1 MNEASDSQENSS
13 SPPLQSET
21 ARSAN
26 EKLNQENL
34 AQEKRVEN
42 NTSVEDTTLHSTPPT
57 PKPPASL
64 PAPTF
69 RQPPLHAVTRI
80 VDHPNGDA
88 ADEFE
93 LNADFVTPANSLPKP
108 QLPML
113 GDYLLIEKIGAGG
126 MGEVFR
132 AEHHIMH
139 RQVALK
145 ILPTSLSSNQSLVDR
160 FYAEVRA
167 VARLMHPNIVTAF
180 DAGQHQGIHFLVM
193 ELIEGD
199 VLSKRVS
206 EQGPL
211 SANDAIEVL
220 RQAATAL
227 DYAHRLGIIHR
238 DIKPSNMMLNR
249 QGVLKILD
257 FGLAQIGEAVETKST
272 TSKLIGTVEFMSPEQ
287 ISRPDAVDHR
297 SDLYSLGATLFYLLT
312 GRMMFTG
319 EPMQIAQAQVRQQ
332 PPPLYEVRPDID
344 LRIDAIFQKLIA
356 KNPDERLRS
365 GRELIENL
373 ERLNLVTA
381 HGSAQS
387 AAAKILLPKLA
398 TENPTNPGTVITRMT
413 KSAAA
418 FAIDLGM
425 MNSSAA
431 IFDKTEGPKLV
442 PLSGGKELLRNMIW
456 SHENQIYLGADAI
469 ARRQVAPEKVYHGL
483 QRWLGLPFLDRPF
496 CGRIVP
502 PEVPVAVL
510 LKYLAGAAATLQNA
524 ATHAVVTVPACY
536 DQLRRYSVV
545 NACKI
550 AGIQVLQ
557 LLDRPMAAALTWLD
571 ISSKLNSPERPRD
584 AEQNWLIIHAGA
596 SGIEVSVAAIRG
608 LEIRSLATVGD
619 WLRGTYRWQH
629 LLAEHLCQQFQKKY
643 GQDIRQDLLA
653 ATRLQRTVELS
664 LDRLATAPK
673 VDIRFEFQQK
683 SIQCTLSRRDMLA
696 IAEEPCLMLKHYVEH
711 ALKQSGI
718 DPFDI
723 DQVLWMGSLAR
734 FDELRAMI
742 ERFLSHNPTSSIQS
756 KADLAIGAAIQ
767 SQHMMPTIQAPTVLP
782 RVVTSA
788 SYDLGLL
795 FRDAQAGKMVPR
807 VLAPKGSALPFAIQR
822 NMRPPPGVDL
832 PPLVQIIEGTN
843 QGDSTWHKLGQ
854 IDLKAAFP
862 NRPSRDPCQLRMQI
876 DESGL
881 WSGSVTWTN
890 GQQSVPIP
898 VTSESPMTN
907 EQAERWK
914 SWLETILLCTPSS
927 QP

>member
-1 MNEASDSQENSS
+1 MKEANDSSENKS
-13 SPPLQSET
+13 SPQSPGESLRAPAESNNSVPHSDPLQQYPRSNNET
-21 ARSAN
+21 VARTGST
-26 EKLNQENL
+26 K
-34 AQEKRVEN
+34 
-42 NTSVEDTTLHSTPPT
+42 TTPN
-57 PKPPASL
+57 
-64 PAPTF
+64 
-69 RQPPLHAVTRI
+69 HAVTRI
-80 VDHPNGDA
+80 VPQDNSDSG
-88 ADEFE
+88 DEFE
-93 LNADFVTPANSLPKP
+93 LQAEFVPLQNTQPQQ

-113 GDYLLIEKIGAGG
+113 GDYVLIEKIGAGG

-193 ELIEGD
+193 ELIEGV
-199 VLSKRVS
+199 VLSRRIS

-211 SANDAIEVL
+211 SASEAIEVL

-238 DIKPSNMMLNR
+238 DIKPSNMMMNR

-257 FGLAQIGEAVETKST
+257 FGLAQIGEAVE
-272 TSKLIGTVEFMSPEQ
+272 SKNSSSRLIGTVEFMSPEQ
-287 ISRPDAVDHR
+287 ISRPDSVDHR

-312 GRMMFTG
+312 GRMMFSG
-319 EPMQIAQAQVRQQ
+319 DPMQIAQAQVRQQ
-332 PPPLYEVRPDID
+332 PPALYEVRPDID
-344 LRIDAIFQKLIA
+344 LRVDAIFQKLIA
-356 KNPDERLRS
+356 KNPDDRLRS
-365 GRELIENL
+365 GKELLENL
-373 ERLNLVTA
+373 ERLNLLTS
-381 HGSAQS
+381 HGSAQA
-387 AAAKILLPKLA
+387 AAAKVLLPKLV
-398 TENPTNPGTVITRMT
+398 TESSTNPGTVITRMN
-413 KSAAA
+413 KNAAA

-431 IFDKTEGPKLV
+431 IFDKNEGPKLV
-442 PLSGGKELLRNMIW
+442 PLPGGQELLRNMIW
-456 SHENQIYLGADAI
+456 SQENQIYLGADAI
-469 ARRQVAPEKVYHGL
+469 ARRQIAPEKVYHGL
-483 QRWLGLPFLDRPF
+483 QRWLGLPYLDRPF

-510 LKYLAGAAATLQNA
+510 LKYLANATATIQNA

-536 DQLRRYSVV
+536 DQLRRYSVL

-550 AGIQVLQ
+550 AGIEVLQ
-557 LLDRPMAAALTWLD
+557 LLDRPMAAALAWLD
-571 ISSKLNSPERPRD
+571 ISAKLNSPERPRE
-584 AEQNWLIIHAGA
+584 AEQNWLLIHAGA

-608 LEIRSLATVGD
+608 LEIRCLATVGD

-629 LLAEHLCQQFQKKY
+629 LLAEHLCQQFQKKF
-643 GQDIRQDLLA
+643 GTDVRQDIIG

-664 LDRLATAPK
+664 LDRLATASK

-683 SIQCTLSRRDMLA
+683 SIQCTLSRREMLA
-696 IAEEPCLMLKHYVEH
+696 IAEEPCLMLKHYVEN

-734 FDELRAMI
+734 FDELRSMI
-742 ERFLSHNPTSSIQS
+742 ERFLSHNPTSSLQS

-767 SQHMMPTIQAPTVLP
+767 SQHMMPTIQAPPALP

-788 SYDLGLL
+788 TYDLGLL
-795 FRDAQAGKMVPR
+795 FRDAQSGKTVPR
-807 VLAPKGSALPFAIQR
+807 VLAPKGSPLPFSIQR
-822 NMRPPPGVDL
+822 NMRPPPGADL

-843 QGDSTWHKLGQ
+843 QGESTWHKLGQ
-854 IDLKAAFP
+854 LDLKSTFA
-862 NRPSRDPCQLRMQI
+862 NRPQRDPCQLRLQI

-881 WSGSVTWTN
+881 WNGTVTWVN
-890 GQQSVPIP
+890 GQQTVPIP
-898 VTSESPMTN
+898 ITSESPMTN

-927 QP
+927 QA

>member
-1 MNEASDSQENSS
+1 MPNLNEANDSQEKPIISAN
-13 SPPLQSET
+13 PGDT
-21 ARSAN
+21 ARPA
-26 EKLNQENL
+26 K
-34 AQEKRVEN
+34 
-42 NTSVEDTTLHSTPPT
+42 PPT
-57 PKPPASL
+57 TP
-64 PAPTF
+64 
-69 RQPPLHAVTRI
+69 HAVTRM
-80 VDHPNGDA
+80 VPMDSGDNS
-88 ADEFE
+88 DELE
-93 LNADFVTPANSLPKP
+93 ISADFVSPAPAET
-108 QLPML
+108 QMPML

-145 ILPTSLSSNQSLVDR
+145 ILPKSLSSNQSLVDR

-193 ELIEGD
+193 ELIDGE

-211 SANDAIEVL
+211 STSEAIEVL

-257 FGLAQIGEAVETKST
+257 FGLAQIGEAVESKS
-272 TSKLIGTVEFMSPEQ
+272 SAARLIGTVEFMSPEQ
-287 ISRPDAVDHR
+287 ISQPDAIDNR

-312 GRMMFTG
+312 GRMMFSG

-332 PPPLYEVRPDID
+332 PPALYEVRPDID
-344 LRIDAIFQKLIA
+344 LRLDAIFQKLIA
-356 KNPDERLRS
+356 KNRDERLRS
-365 GRELIENL
+365 GKELLENL
-373 ERLNLVTA
+373 ERLNLVTV
-381 HGSAQS
+381 HGSSQAS
-387 AAAKILLPKLA
+387 AAIALLPKLA
-398 TENPTNPGTVITRMT
+398 TENPTNPGTAITRMT
-413 KSAAA
+413 KTAAA

-425 MNSSAA
+425 INSAA
-431 IFDKTEGPKLV
+431 AVYDKNDGPRIV
-442 PLSGGKELLRNMIW
+442 PLPGGRELLRNMIW
-456 SHENQIYLGADAI
+456 SQENQIFLGADAI
-469 ARRQVAPEKVYHGL
+469 ARRQVAPDKVYHGL

-510 LKYLAGAAATLQNA
+510 LKYLTDATIAVQNA
-524 ATHAVVTVPACY
+524 ATHAVITVPACY
-536 DQLRRYSVV
+536 DQLRRYSVL

-557 LLDRPMAAALTWLD
+557 LLDRPMAAALAWLD

-584 AEQNWLIIHAGA
+584 AEQNWLLIHAGA
-596 SGIEVSVAAIRG
+596 SGIEVSVAAVRG
-608 LEIRSLATVGD
+608 LEIRCLASVGD

-629 LLAEHLCQQFQKKY
+629 LLAEHLCQLFQKTHGY
-643 GQDIRQDLLA
+643 DVRQDLMS

-673 VDIRFEFQQK
+673 VDIRFEHQQK
-683 SIQCTLSRRDMLA
+683 SIQCTLSRRDMLS
-696 IAEEPCLMLKHYVEH
+696 IAEEPCLMLKHYVEQ
-711 ALKQSGI
+711 ALKQAGI
-718 DPFDI
+718 EPFDI
-723 DQVLWMGSLAR
+723 DQVLWMGGLAR
-734 FDELRAMI
+734 FDELRSMI
-742 ERFLSHNPTSSIQS
+742 ERFLSHNPTSSLQS
-756 KADLAIGAAIQ
+756 KSDLAIGAAIQ
-767 SQHMMPTIQAPTVLP
+767 SQHMMPTIQAPSVLP
-782 RVVTSA
+782 RVVTCST
-788 SYDLGLL
+788 YDLGLL
-795 FRDAQAGKMVPR
+795 VRDPQAAKMVPR
-807 VLAPKGSALPFAIQR
+807 VLAPKGATLPFAIQR
-822 NMRPPPGVDL
+822 NMRPPPGMDL
-832 PPLVQIIEGTN
+832 PPAVQIIEGTN

-862 NRPSRDPCQLRMQI
+862 NRPMRDPCQLRLQI

-881 WSGSVTWTN
+881 WTGHVAWVK

-898 VTSESPMTN
+898 VTSEAPMSD
-907 EQAERWK
+907 EQAERWR

-927 QP
+927 LM

>member
-1 MNEASDSQENSS
+1 MNEANDSQEKPS
-13 SPPLQSET
+13 SPQPPHGI
-21 ARSAN
+21 ARP
-26 EKLNQENL
+26 
-34 AQEKRVEN
+34 
-42 NTSVEDTTLHSTPPT
+42 TPPKE
-57 PKPPASL
+57 P
-64 PAPTF
+64 
-69 RQPPLHAVTRI
+69 QPPHAVTRI
-80 VDHPNGDA
+80 VDHHSSDTG
-88 ADEFE
+88 DEFE
-93 LNADFVTPANSLPKP
+93 LNADFVAPTNLLAQPLLSNP
-108 QLPML
+108 QLTQHPLPML
-113 GDYLLIEKIGAGG
+113 GDYMLIEKIGAGG

-139 RQVALK
+139 REVALK
-145 ILPTSLSSNQSLVDR
+145 ILPKSLSSNQSLVDR

-193 ELIEGD
+193 ELIDGD
-199 VLSKRVS
+199 VLSKRVT

-257 FGLAQIGEAVETKST
+257 FGLAQIGEAVETKSN
-272 TSKLIGTVEFMSPEQ
+272 SAKLIGTVEFMSPEQ
-287 ISRPDAVDHR
+287 ISRPDAIDHR

-319 EPMQIAQAQVRQQ
+319 EPMQIAQAQIRQQ
-332 PPPLYEVRPDID
+332 PPALYEVRPDID
-344 LRIDAIFQKLIA
+344 LRVDAIFQKLIA
-356 KNPDERLRS
+356 KNPEERLSS
-365 GRELIENL
+365 GKELLENL
-373 ERLNLVTA
+373 ERLNLLVH
-381 HGSAQS
+381 HGSPQAP
-387 AAAKILLPKLA
+387 AAKSLLPRLT
-398 TENPTNPGTVITRMT
+398 TEYPTNPGTVITRMA
-413 KSAAA
+413 KSAAPY
-418 FAIDLGM
+418 AIDLGM
-425 MNSSAA
+425 LNSSAA

-442 PLSGGKELLRNMIW
+442 PLPGGKELLRNMIW

-510 LKYLAGAAATLQNA
+510 LKYLSKAAATLQNT
-524 ATHAVVTVPACY
+524 ATHAVITVPACY
-536 DQLRRYSVV
+536 DQLRRYSVL

-557 LLDRPMAAALTWLD
+557 LLDRPMAAALAWLD
-571 ISSKLNSPERPRD
+571 ISAKLNSTERPRE

-608 LEIRSLATVGD
+608 LEIRSLASIGD

-629 LLAEHLCQQFQKKY
+629 LLAEHLCQLFQKKH
-643 GQDIRQDLLA
+643 GQDIRQDLIG

-664 LDRLATAPK
+664 LDRLATTSK
-673 VDIRFEFQQK
+673 VDIRFEHQQK
-683 SIQCTLSRRDMLA
+683 SIQYTLSRREMLA
-696 IAEEPCLMLKHYVEH
+696 IAEEPCLMLKHYVEL

-723 DQVLWMGSLAR
+723 DQVLWMGGLAR
-734 FDELRAMI
+734 IDELRAMI
-742 ERFLSHNPTSSIQS
+742 ERFLSHNPTSSLQS

-767 SQHMMPTIQAPTVLP
+767 SQHMMPTIQAPASLP

-788 SYDLGLL
+788 AYDLGLL

-807 VLAPKGSALPFAIQR
+807 VLAPKGSPLPFSIQR

-854 IDLKAAFP
+854 LDLRTAFP
-862 NRPSRDPCQLRMQI
+862 NRPPRDPCQLRLQI

-881 WSGSVTWTN
+881 WSGNVTWTN

-907 EQAERWK
+907 EQAERWG

-927 QP
+927 QT

>member
-1 MNEASDSQENSS
+1 MNEANDSQEKRNPLHNRDDGARLDNDTDPARKTTSKSPDLPTNRSPNSG
-13 SPPLQSET
+13 
-21 ARSAN
+21 
-26 EKLNQENL
+26 
-34 AQEKRVEN
+34 
-42 NTSVEDTTLHSTPPT
+42 
-57 PKPPASL
+57 PK
-64 PAPTF
+64 APIN
-69 RQPPLHAVTRI
+69 HAVTRI
-80 VDHPNGDA
+80 VGSHDA
-88 ADEFE
+88 DPGDEFE
-93 LNADFVTPANSLPKP
+93 IHSEFVVANNSATPP

-145 ILPTSLSSNQSLVDR
+145 ILPKSLSSNQSLVDR

-193 ELIEGD
+193 ELIDGE

-211 SANDAIEVL
+211 SAADAIEVL

-238 DIKPSNMMLNR
+238 DIKPSNMMMTR

-257 FGLAQIGEAVETKST
+257 FGLAQIGEAVEPKS
-272 TSKLIGTVEFMSPEQ
+272 SPARLIGTVEFMSPEQ
-287 ISRPDAVDHR
+287 ISRPDGIDHR

-332 PPPLYEVRPDID
+332 PPALYEVRPDID
-344 LRIDAIFQKLIA
+344 LRLDAIFQKLIA

-365 GRELIENL
+365 GKELLENL
-373 ERLNLVTA
+373 ERLNLVNSY
-381 HGSAQS
+381 GSPQAT
-387 AAAKILLPKLA
+387 AAKVLLPKLV

-413 KSAAA
+413 KAAAA

-431 IFDKTEGPKLV
+431 VYDKNEGPKLV
-442 PLSGGKELLRNMIW
+442 TLPGGSELLRNMIW
-456 SHENQIYLGADAI
+456 SQENQIYLGADAI
-469 ARRQVAPEKVYHGL
+469 ARRQIAPEKVYHGL

-510 LKYLAGAAATLQNA
+510 LKYLADATSAIQNA

-536 DQLRRYSVV
+536 DQLRRYSVL

-557 LLDRPMAAALTWLD
+557 LLDRPMAAALAWLD

-584 AEQNWLIIHAGA
+584 AEQNWLLVHAGA
-596 SGIEVSVAAIRG
+596 SGIEVTVAAIRG
-608 LEIRSLATVGD
+608 LEIRCLATVGD

-629 LLAEHLCQQFQKKY
+629 LLAEHLCQLFQKKH
-643 GQDIRQDLLA
+643 GQDIRQDLIG

-664 LDRLATAPK
+664 LDRLATASK

-683 SIQCTLSRRDMLA
+683 SIQCTLSRRDMLS
-696 IAEEPCLMLKHYVEH
+696 IAEEPCLMLKHYVEV

-723 DQVLWMGSLAR
+723 DQVLWMGGLAR

-742 ERFLSHNPTSSIQS
+742 ERFLSHNPTSSLQA

-782 RVVTSA
+782 KVVTTA
-788 SYDLGLL
+788 AYDLGLL

-807 VLAPKGSALPFAIQR
+807 VLAPKGSVLPFSIQR
-822 NMRPPPGVDL
+822 NMRPPPGMDL

-862 NRPSRDPCQLRMQI
+862 SRPSRDPCQLRLQV

-881 WSGSVTWTN
+881 WSGNVTWTN

-914 SWLETILLCTPSS
+914 SWLETILLCTPSTKI
-927 QP
+927 